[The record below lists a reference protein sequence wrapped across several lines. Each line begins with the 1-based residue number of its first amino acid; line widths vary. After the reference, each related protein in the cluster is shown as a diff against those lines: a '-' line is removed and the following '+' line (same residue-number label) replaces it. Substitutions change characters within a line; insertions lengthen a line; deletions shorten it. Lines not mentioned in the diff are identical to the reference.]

1 MHSITNTSLEHLLT
15 QEFLK
20 EVKSLLAPG
29 GVLAAN
35 TFSSSRLYD
44 HESATHA
51 SVFPEFFNLKKENR
65 VIIAANG
72 RCRTRSSCKSTASA
86 SSKHS
91 IRSASAPTSCLP
103 LFSRKQDWERN
114 ARVLTDQ
121 YCAGKPAQSRQKLSR
136 PRLTD

>member
-1 MHSITNTSLEHLLT
+1 LLT

-44 HESATHA
+44 HESTTYA
-51 SVFPEFFNLKKENR
+51 SVFPQFFNLKRENR
-65 VIIAANG
+65 VIIASNGPLPDDAQLRANSEKFEKAFDSFG
-72 RCRTRSSCKSTASA
+72 FSA
-86 SSKHS
+86 SKL
-91 IRSASAPTSCLP
+91 LP
-103 LFSRKQDWERN
+103 LFSRKQDWERD

-121 YCAGKPAQSRQKLSR
+121 YSPANLLNLGQN
-136 PRLTD
+136 

>member
-1 MHSITNTSLEHLLT
+1 
-15 QEFLK
+15 
-20 EVKSLLAPG
+20 VKALLAPG

-44 HESATHA
+44 HESTTYA

-72 RCRTRSSCKSTASA
+72 PLPSA
-86 SSKHS
+86 DQLQVNSQRFEQGFNTFG
-91 IRSASAPTSCLP
+91 ISATKLLP

-121 YCAGKPAQSRQKLSR
+121 YSPANLLNLGKN
-136 PRLTD
+136 